1 MDKIFF
7 NGRIRTLDDAGHV
20 AEAVGVENGKIVF
33 VGTNEEA
40 EKIACEE
47 KVDLGDRLLLPGFVD
62 THLHMLHY
70 AFVERSVKLFDC
82 TSVEE
87 MLDAAKKRI
96 EEHAGKP
103 LTWLYCRGWNEEHFA
118 EPTALP
124 NRLFIMPILRSRDIR
139 TRMSWMPCPKKSRSS
154 WSESVDM

>member
-1 MDKIFF
+1 M
-7 NGRIRTLDDAGHV
+7 
-20 AEAVGVENGKIVF
+20 ENGKIVF

-118 EPTALP
+118 EPRYPHKDELDA
-124 NRLFIMPILRSRDIR
+124 
-139 TRMSWMPCPKKSRSS
+139 CPQKSRSS

>member
-7 NGRIRTLDDAGHV
+7 NGRIRTLDDAGQV

-47 KVDLGDRLLLPGFVD
+47 KVDLGGRLLLPGFVD

-70 AFVERSVKLFDC
+70 AFVERSVKLFD
-82 TSVEE
+82 
-87 MLDAAKKRI
+87 
-96 EEHAGKP
+96 
-103 LTWLYCRGWNEEHFA
+103 
-118 EPTALP
+118 
-124 NRLFIMPILRSRDIR
+124 
-139 TRMSWMPCPKKSRSS
+139 
-154 WSESVDM
+154 